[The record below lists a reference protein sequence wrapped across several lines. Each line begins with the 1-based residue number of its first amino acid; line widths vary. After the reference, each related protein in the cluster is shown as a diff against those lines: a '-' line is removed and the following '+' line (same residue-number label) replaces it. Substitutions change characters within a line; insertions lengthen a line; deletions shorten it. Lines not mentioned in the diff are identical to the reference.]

1 MERVDESNRCLYI
14 VPGTHT
20 GQLYEHT
27 YPDVIIYLL
36 THIE

>member
-20 GQLYEHT
+20 GQLYEHN